1 MLVTTKQF
9 KEFHER
15 MHDMWSDIVKKETEF
30 IKKRIVVLEA
40 ENDMLKR
47 RIKSLE
53 TELLSLDEDFVTHK
67 KGVKVILINIA
78 QKAKLKP
85 KDLVTF
91 DKKFQDFYGK
101 VKDLA
106 EETLTSL
113 E

>member
-9 KEFHER
+9 KELEER
-15 MHDMWSDIVKKETEF
+15 VFDLINRLADENRALYEKTVTMETDNH
-30 IKKRIVVLEA
+30 ILQ
-40 ENDMLKR
+40 R

-67 KGVKVILINIA
+67 KGIKASLINIA

-101 VKDLA
+101 VKDLGG
-106 EETLTSL
+106 ETLTSL